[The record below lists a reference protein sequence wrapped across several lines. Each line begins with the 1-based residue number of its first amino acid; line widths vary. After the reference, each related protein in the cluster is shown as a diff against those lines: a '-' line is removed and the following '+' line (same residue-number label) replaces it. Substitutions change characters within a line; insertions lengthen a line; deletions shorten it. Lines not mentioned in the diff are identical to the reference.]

1 MFEKLQP
8 LDEFDYKKMAI
19 ASCLNAAM
27 VSKMTTRSMLAE
39 QLGWSKSYMT
49 RFLSGKAN
57 LTLRTIHE
65 FTSALGYDVDLAI
78 HDAGT
83 AGPLQPWQ
91 AVDADAYFTPVFN
104 PNEVSPTFQVQIRM
118 PSEVANDLITGN
130 YADAYLAIQSFPPSK
145 HLETS
150 RIAFDES
157 QINQPFDICS
167 FSIDADKKMESVV

>member
-8 LDEFDYKKMAI
+8 LDEFEYKKMAI

-27 VSKMTTRSMLAE
+27 VSKTRTRSMLAE

-65 FTSALGYDVDLAI
+65 FVGALGYDVDLAI

-91 AVDADAYFTPVFN
+91 AVGADANFTPVFN
-104 PNEVSPTFQVQIRM
+104 PNEVNPMFQVQIRM
-118 PSEVANDLITGN
+118 PSEIANDLITGN
-130 YADAYLAIQSFPPSK
+130 YADAYLAIQSFQPSN
-145 HLETS
+145 LFETS
-150 RIAFDES
+150 KIAFDES
-157 QINQPFDICS
+157 QVNQPFEICS
-167 FSIDADKKMESVV
+167 FSIDAEMMESLV